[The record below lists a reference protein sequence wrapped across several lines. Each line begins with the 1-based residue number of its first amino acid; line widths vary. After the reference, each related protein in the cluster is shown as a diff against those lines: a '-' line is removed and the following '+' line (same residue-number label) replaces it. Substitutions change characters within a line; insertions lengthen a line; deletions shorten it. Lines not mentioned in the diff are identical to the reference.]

1 MATSFTSAGI
11 VWDATNSP
19 AQASGTGSS
28 NTLDDYEEGT
38 FDPHVEFGGSAAGDS
53 YRYGNYRKI
62 GAVVICHLT
71 ITTVAKASLSGGATI
86 SPLPFTCSSGG
97 EYSACPVRWAGI
109 TTTTQI
115 SILITNTWAY
125 LSLQA
130 LNTAGYYEAITD
142 SHFGSTAH
150 IYGCTA
156 TYSVGT

>member
-38 FDPHVEFGGSAAGDS
+38 FVPHVEFGGSVANDGS
-53 YRYGNYRKI
+53 RSGNYRKI
-62 GAVVICHLT
+62 GAVVICHIT
-71 ITTVAKASLSGGATI
+71 IQSISKASLSGSVTI

-97 EYSACPVRWAGI
+97 EYSQCPIRWAGI

-115 SILITNTWAY
+115 SALITNTWAY
-125 LSLQA
+125 LAFQA
-130 LNTAGYYEAITD
+130 LNTAGYYAPVTN
-142 SHFGSTAH
+142 SHFAGTAN

-156 TYSVGT
+156 TYSVAT